1 MLDIFYN
8 ATLLILAV
16 FWLLSFGNLRG
27 KQFIETLKKHRKVL
41 TAVLWV
47 AVLVF
52 AAVFVVYF
60 SYFDRI
66 HDIDEA
72 VTASV
77 ISFKHGI
84 DPYDHKVAPRF
95 TGPYS
100 DTVTFSMGYY
110 NYLPFDLMA
119 YSGAYVVFGWTGT
132 PVWFVLSNLLFSA
145 VAMFMIQRITKVQ
158 WETFIPI
165 AGIVALFYS
174 FDNASLTLMLMVAS
188 AYVLWMGARHSEVF
202 SLILMALAA
211 LTKVYAAVPFA
222 ILLLYLIQKEVRS
235 RDWRKL
241 GEALV
246 AAVSSGTMAVA
257 MMVPF
262 GIMNVINDAVLFH
275 SSEGTRVGT
284 SVGGTLL
291 SDIMLTS
298 PWFSVVGL
306 VVVVAALLIS
316 LRMKSL
322 NDRVVFVSI
331 CLLLT
336 IVKSSQAPLTVGG
349 VYLAFKLREMYVN
362 RAAAADKASSSA
374 S

>member
-1 MLDIFYN
+1 MLDAFYN
-8 ATLLILAV
+8 GTLVVLAAL
-16 FWLLSFGNLRG
+16 WLVSFGHLRG
-27 KQFIETLKKHRKVL
+27 KRFILALQRHRVVL
-41 TAVLWV
+41 TTALW
-47 AVLVF
+47 AIMLIF
-52 AAVFVVYF
+52 AAVFVIYF

-72 VTASV
+72 VTSSV

-84 DPYDHKVAPRF
+84 DPYDHMVAPRF

-100 DTVTFSMGYY
+100 DGVTFSMGYY

-119 YSGAYVVFGWTGT
+119 YSGAYVVFGWAGS
-132 PVWFVLSNLLFSA
+132 PVWFVMSNLLFSSA
-145 VAMFMIQRITKVQ
+145 AMFMILRITKVR
-158 WETFIPI
+158 WESFVPI

-188 AYVLWMGARHSEVF
+188 IYVLWMGMRHSEVLA
-202 SLILMALAA
+202 LILMALAA

-222 ILLLYLIQKEVRS
+222 VLLLFLVQKQIRS

-241 GEALV
+241 GEALF
-246 AAVSSGTMAVA
+246 AAVSSGSMAVA
-257 MMVPF
+257 MMLPF
-262 GIMNVINDAVLFH
+262 GIQNVINDAVLFH

-291 SDIMLTS
+291 SDFMLTS
-298 PWFSVVGL
+298 PFFTL
-306 VVVVAALLIS
+306 VSLAVIVAAMLIS

-322 NDRVVFVSI
+322 NDRMVLVCI

-336 IVKSSQAPLTVGG
+336 IVKSSQAPLTVVG
-349 VYLAFKLREMYVN
+349 VYLAFKMRELVETP
-362 RAAAADKASSSA
+362 RHPDSHA
-374 S
+374 